1 MKKLLLILLCLPM
14 ISFGQLGSEFFLKS
28 KSSSSGI
35 FFSPRFGLTS
45 NIIERDYN
53 VKSNFGLCLNYNLS
67 YLPPDF
73 KSEINEDFTFYHSL
87 LLGFSYQLDIIRL
100 RLMSGLIHYRNPNK
114 EILVN
119 YSNGQQLRKN
129 TNSKFTFGTAN
140 LIGVSILIKK
150 LKDSYLTINAD
161 RFFTLPIKIE
171 TTEERELF
179 IVGQNELTTHSI
191 TEEVS
196 ISTVFLT
203 IGLTKY
209 LGK

>member
-1 MKKLLLILLCLPM
+1 MKKLLLILLCFPM
-14 ISFGQLGSEFFLKS
+14 IGFGQLGSEFFLKS

-179 IVGQNELTTHSI
+179 RVGQNELTTHSI